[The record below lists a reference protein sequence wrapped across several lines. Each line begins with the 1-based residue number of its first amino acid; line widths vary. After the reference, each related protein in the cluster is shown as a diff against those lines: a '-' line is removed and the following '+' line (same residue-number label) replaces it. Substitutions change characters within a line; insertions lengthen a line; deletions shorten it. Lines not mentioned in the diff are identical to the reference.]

1 MTNQTYNGILCV
13 DKPAGFTSFD
23 VVAKLR
29 GILHTRKI
37 GHSGTLDPM
46 ATGVLPVFVGNATR
60 AIDLMENHDKAY
72 LAQIRLGLVTD
83 TLDITGQ
90 VLERRDA
97 STVTEEGFVEALSA
111 FRGEILQ
118 VPPMYSALKV
128 GGKKLYELARNGM
141 EVERKPRPVC
151 FYDLHVT
158 RRVETAVYE
167 VYAACSK
174 GAYIRSL
181 ADDLGE
187 KLGCGGVLEA
197 LRRVEACGFSLE
209 NCLTLPQIQQLADEG
224 RLSLLPVDR
233 LFASWAEVT
242 LTKEQERRFC
252 NGAPLWSCRPE
263 AENCRVYGED
273 GLFLGLGTYDG
284 EALRSRKLFLS

>member
-128 GGKKLYELARNGM
+128 GGKKLYELARNG
-141 EVERKPRPVC
+141 VE
-151 FYDLHVT
+151 
-158 RRVETAVYE
+158 
-167 VYAACSK
+167 
-174 GAYIRSL
+174 
-181 ADDLGE
+181 
-187 KLGCGGVLEA
+187 
-197 LRRVEACGFSLE
+197 
-209 NCLTLPQIQQLADEG
+209 
-224 RLSLLPVDR
+224 VDR
-233 LFASWAEVT
+233 KSV
-242 LTKEQERRFC
+242 
-252 NGAPLWSCRPE
+252 
-263 AENCRVYGED
+263 V
-273 GLFLGLGTYDG
+273 
-284 EALRSRKLFLS
+284 

>member
-90 VLERRDA
+90 VLERR
-97 STVTEEGFVEALSA
+97 
-111 FRGEILQ
+111 GEILQ

-128 GGKKLYELARNGM
+128 GGKKLYELARNGV

-197 LRRVEACGFSLE
+197 LRRVEACGFFLE